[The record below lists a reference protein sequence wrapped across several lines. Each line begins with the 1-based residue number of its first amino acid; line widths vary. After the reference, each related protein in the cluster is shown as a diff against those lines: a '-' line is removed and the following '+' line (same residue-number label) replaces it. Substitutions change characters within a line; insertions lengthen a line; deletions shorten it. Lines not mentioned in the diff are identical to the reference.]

1 MRGAKPLCA
10 PLLWGPEAPTAP
22 RAGAPPRVPEVYAG
36 LVAPATPDAGA
47 PREHGFAMLGTRVTF
62 PTQGK
67 SPKVRQGLCPLES
80 PGACSPPFSRSLRC
94 APTRAGL
101 LSANTPDRFATL
113 NLWANRSFFL
123 PKLYRGSHFLLSN
136 RGAVAAIRGLD
147 TANRALTTNNDNQ
160 GVKTFFSLLIYTLFY
175 IFLFYI

>member
-1 MRGAKPLCA
+1 MREGEA
-10 PLLWGPEAPTAP
+10 PLRSNIDE
-22 RAGAPPRVPEVYAG
+22 GAPPRVPEVYAG

-47 PREHGFAMLGTRVTF
+47 PPCTRVTF

-123 PKLYRGSHFLLSN
+123 PKLYRGSHFLLSI
-136 RGAVAAIRGLD
+136 RGAAVRFDFCGLPGVSLFLGGAALAAAGGMIIAPKGSTQRGIPLWEI
-147 TANRALTTNNDNQ
+147 LW
-160 GVKTFFSLLIYTLFY
+160 
-175 IFLFYI
+175 

>member
-1 MRGAKPLCA
+1 MREGEA
-10 PLLWGPEAPTAP
+10 PLRSNIDE
-22 RAGAPPRVPEVYAG
+22 GAPPRVPEVYAG

-47 PREHGFAMLGTRVTF
+47 PPCTRVTF

-101 LSANTPDRFATL
+101 LSATTPDRFATL

-123 PKLYRGSHFLLSN
+123 PKLYRGSHFLLSI

-160 GVKTFFSLLIYTLFY
+160 GVKTFFSLLSILYFIYFFFIYSWLSLLSNSCFVA
-175 IFLFYI
+175 

>member
-1 MRGAKPLCA
+1 
-10 PLLWGPEAPTAP
+10 
-22 RAGAPPRVPEVYAG
+22 
-36 LVAPATPDAGA
+36 
-47 PREHGFAMLGTRVTF
+47 MLGTRVTF

-123 PKLYRGSHFLLSN
+123 PKLYRGSHFLLSI
-136 RGAVAAIRGLD
+136 RGAAVRFDFCGLPGVSLFLGGAALAAAGGMIIAPQGEYPEGD
-147 TANRALTTNNDNQ
+147 TPLGDSLVTFSSGRKSPGCRAERLHRVRRDFRPCIKAP
-160 GVKTFFSLLIYTLFY
+160 GCRAERLPKTPPKIQL
-175 IFLFYI
+175 

>member
-1 MRGAKPLCA
+1 MRGAKP
-10 PLLWGPEAPTAP
+10 PL
-22 RAGAPPRVPEVYAG
+22 RSNIDAGAPPRAPEVYAG

-47 PREHGFAMLGTRVTF
+47 PPCTRVTF

-123 PKLYRGSHFLLSN
+123 PKLYRGSHFLLSI
-136 RGAVAAIRGLD
+136 RGAAVRFDFCGLPGVSLFLGGAALAAAGGMIIAPKGSTQRGIPLWEI
-147 TANRALTTNNDNQ
+147 LW
-160 GVKTFFSLLIYTLFY
+160 
-175 IFLFYI
+175 